1 VISSQG
7 AFGMDLE
14 IGLTTKIDGLSLEEI
29 VFRGDCAPDDR
40 AAFEDLRGLLEAL
53 LMAHDP
59 DAVLLNLMGV
69 DRFLADDLH
78 ELARITH
85 GADRPRGPRL
95 CSVAVRMSWTLV
107 SADGT
112 PVHRFDAPGVAMCAL
127 ERDAALAVLK
137 VYVDD
142 KAAEPPGQWP
152 VYFPDG
158 ALAEPP
164 LEYNFRARWFSKHLW
179 RMGEPSLSDLSRDPA
194 CHAYRF
200 LLLPAFDR
208 PICVRLDIGPA
219 ATGLL
224 TYKELSGQGG
234 NFPGRLIIDRSSVL
248 PSREVRT
255 FLGRLE
261 KADFW
266 RAEFIEERGLDG
278 AEWILEGARD
288 GRYRVAHLW
297 SPTEGA
303 FREAALFL
311 IELSGVPVG
320 KIY

>member
-1 VISSQG
+1 MIG
-7 AFGMDLE
+7 GLAAFSVDLE
-14 IGLTTKIDGLSLEEI
+14 IGLTTKIEGLSLEEI
-29 VFRGDCAPDDR
+29 VFRGDCAPGDR
-40 AAFEDLRGLLEAL
+40 AAFEDLRGLFEDL
-53 LMAHDP
+53 LKAHDP
-59 DAVLLNLMGV
+59 DAVLLNLMAV
-69 DRFLADDLH
+69 DRFQADDLH

-95 CSVAVRMSWTLV
+95 SSVAVRTSWTLV

-112 PVHRFDAPGVAMCAL
+112 PVHSFDAPGVVMCAP

-142 KAAEPPGQWP
+142 KAAEPPGQRP

-158 ALAEPP
+158 ALVEPP
-164 LEYNFRARWFSKHLW
+164 LERDFRAKWFSKHLW
-179 RMGEPSLSDLSRDPA
+179 RMGESSLSDLSRDLA

-200 LLLPAFDR
+200 LLLPAFNR

-219 ATGLL
+219 GTGLL
-224 TYKELSGQGG
+224 TYKELSGSGG
-234 NFPGRLIIDRSSVL
+234 RFPGRLVIDGSSVL
-248 PSREVRT
+248 PSREVRD

-266 RAEFIEERGLDG
+266 HAEFIEERGLDG

-297 SPTEGA
+297 SPKKGA
-303 FREAALFL
+303 FRETALFL
-311 IELSGVPVG
+311 IELSGKSVG

>member
-1 VISSQG
+1 
-7 AFGMDLE
+7 MDIE

-29 VFRGDCAPDDR
+29 VFRGGCAPGDR
-40 AAFEDLRGLLEAL
+40 AAFEDLRGLFEDL
-53 LMAHDP
+53 LKAHDP
-59 DAVLLNLMGV
+59 DAVLLNLMAV
-69 DRFLADDLH
+69 DRFQADDLH
-78 ELARITH
+78 EFVRITH
-85 GADRPRGPRL
+85 RADRPRGPRL

-112 PVHRFDAPGVAMCAL
+112 PVHSFDAPGVVMCAP

-142 KAAEPPGQWP
+142 KAAEPPGQRP
-152 VYFPDG
+152 LYFPDG

-164 LEYNFRARWFSKHLW
+164 LERDFRAKWFSKHLW
-179 RMGEPSLSDLSRDPA
+179 RMGEPSLSDLRRDPA

-200 LLLPAFDR
+200 LLLPAFNR

-219 ATGLL
+219 GTGLL
-224 TYKELSGQGG
+224 TYKELSGSGG
-234 NFPGRLIIDRSSVL
+234 RFPGRLVIDRSSVL
-248 PSREVRT
+248 PSREVRD

-266 RAEFIEERGLDG
+266 RAEFSGERGLDG
-278 AEWILEGARD
+278 AEWILEGAKD
-288 GRYRVAHLW
+288 GRYRVANLW
-297 SPTEGA
+297 SPKKGA
-303 FREAALFL
+303 FREAALSL
-311 IELSGVPVG
+311 IELSGKSLG